1 MTAVYHSWYAVLAK
15 GKGLDKMNKRQRNKW
30 GHIILN
36 GDPEYY
42 ENFAHHFRDIKRYR
56 LDYTKVN
63 SDETILFRL
72 GDYKRSIRKEFVKA
86 ILRFA
91 NASKP
96 YRIRASLSAYDEL
109 DRKEEY

>member
-1 MTAVYHSWYAVLAK
+1 
-15 GKGLDKMNKRQRNKW
+15 MNKRQRNKW
-30 GHIILN
+30 GHIVLF

-86 ILRFA
+86 ALRFA
-91 NASKP
+91 DASKP
-96 YRIRASLSAYDEL
+96 HRNIAYLRACWEIDG
-109 DRKEEY
+109 K

>member
-1 MTAVYHSWYAVLAK
+1 MLFLDK
-15 GKGLDKMNKRQRNKW
+15 GKGADKMNKRQRDKW
-30 GHIILN
+30 GYIILN

-72 GDYKRSIRKEFVKA
+72 GDYKRSIRKEFVKVA
-86 ILRFA
+86 LRFA
-91 NASKP
+91 DAPKP
-96 YRIRASLSAYDEL
+96 YRIIASLNAYYEL
-109 DRKEEY
+109 DEKEEGELEND